1 MKTAC
6 LLKTAIVT
14 LLVPLILFALLF
26 DSGCAKKEP
35 KPGYELKT
43 VKSSALNL
51 EPHAQPRFL
60 RRQLDA
66 KARKAQIQIA
76 SKQFDVILPTD
87 PSTRECYLIPKDN
100 PDNPPRWW
108 GADQLDATHLVDGK
122 YYRLSISS
130 DNERILV
137 NPYSG
142 DLGTFR
148 IGKGDRDIEKIE
160 VNGSLRSED
169 TSVMIG
175 SSLENEW
182 PQPTQSIT
190 VPVGD
195 YLPALLYINMD
206 NLRIMVS
213 DNYHTNA
220 KGQSRNDPDRE
231 KIYGFTI
238 RKDKPFTLDFSKKP
252 MVIFESPKD
261 DHPLKLGEELNV
273 VALLIDPGL
282 DIMIRRLND
291 TSVKETK
298 EYTDAQGQ
306 TNSYEQ
312 DKSLDPTVTIARFDG
327 EVVAEGTMPFG

>member
-26 DSGCAKKEP
+26 DTGCAKKEP

-137 NPYSG
+137 NP
-142 DLGTFR
+142 
-148 IGKGDRDIEKIE
+148 
-160 VNGSLRSED
+160 
-169 TSVMIG
+169 
-175 SSLENEW
+175 
-182 PQPTQSIT
+182 
-190 VPVGD
+190 
-195 YLPALLYINMD
+195 
-206 NLRIMVS
+206 
-213 DNYHTNA
+213 
-220 KGQSRNDPDRE
+220 
-231 KIYGFTI
+231 
-238 RKDKPFTLDFSKKP
+238 
-252 MVIFESPKD
+252 
-261 DHPLKLGEELNV
+261 
-273 VALLIDPGL
+273 
-282 DIMIRRLND
+282 
-291 TSVKETK
+291 
-298 EYTDAQGQ
+298 
-306 TNSYEQ
+306 
-312 DKSLDPTVTIARFDG
+312 
-327 EVVAEGTMPFG
+327 